1 MRLWERVPDAAA
13 AERLCRSQ
21 AARAS
26 RGRLLR
32 MLAVVLA
39 ALAIAH
45 ADLAPR
51 DSAADEQ
58 SPNDSLAGQML
69 VATPKM
75 DDPQFAKTVIYIAA
89 HNADGALGLI
99 VNEPVKDVTFAE
111 LFDLMKKDHTAVKG
125 SLTVHY
131 GGPVEPRLGFVLHSR
146 DVMLGGD
153 EVVAGDM
160 AMSSGP
166 DMLDKIADGH
176 GPSKFL
182 FALGYAGWGPNQLEM
197 EIAQGAW
204 YVVPADPELIFARDP
219 AKVWE
224 HAVAKHQTTL

>member
-1 MRLWERVPDAAA
+1 MGAAA
-13 AERLCRSQ
+13 VDRSRRARTAGACRYP
-21 AARAS
+21 
-26 RGRLLR
+26 RLL
-32 MLAVVLA
+32 AVLLTILV
-39 ALAIAH
+39 IAP
-45 ADLAPR
+45 AGLAPR

-58 SPNDSLAGQML
+58 QTKGSLAGQML

-111 LFDLMKKDHTAVKG
+111 LFDLMKKDHAAVKG
-125 SLTVHY
+125 SVTVHY

-160 AMSSGP
+160 AMASGP

-204 YVVPADPELIFARDP
+204 YVVPADPDLIFARDP